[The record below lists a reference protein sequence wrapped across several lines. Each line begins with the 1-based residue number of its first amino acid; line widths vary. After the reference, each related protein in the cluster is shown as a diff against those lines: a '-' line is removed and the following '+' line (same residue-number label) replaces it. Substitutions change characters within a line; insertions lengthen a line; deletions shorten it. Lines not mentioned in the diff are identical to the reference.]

1 MRACMDSYH
10 VWQDAF
16 DTYQSLSEGLKLAWL
31 VVPPAFVLAFTALL
45 LRYRLAR
52 HRLNGRQESEAS
64 PSHPRRWPPE
74 PIDVTIPDGLD
85 IPKDPDPALL
95 PQSTSP
101 RLRLPDPQR
110 E

>member
-31 VVPPAFVLAFTALL
+31 VVPPAFVLAFTALV

-52 HRLNGRQESEAS
+52 HRLNGLQNSESS
-64 PSHPRRWPPE
+64 RSNLLRWPPK
-74 PIDVTIPDGLD
+74 PIDASSPGDLD
-85 IPKDPDPALL
+85 ITHDRNPTSL
-95 PQSTSP
+95 QRSTPP
-101 RLRLPDPQR
+101 RLHLPEPRR